1 MQLVHFFRHLLQ
13 NVFKKIINLFCLI
26 FQEVAGAN
34 DDHKF
39 GLAAAGS
46 DIATENKVEG
56 DAIVLF
62 KKFDEG
68 RNDMTEGLTDV
79 EAIGKFVAS
88 NALPLVVEFNHET
101 AQKIFSG
108 EIKSHLLMFVSKKS
122 DEYKAQHE
130 TAQTIAK
137 EYKGQLLFVTIG
149 KFYFIFLK

>member
-68 RNDMTEGLTDV
+68 RNDMTERLTDV
-79 EAIGKFVAS
+79 EAIGNFVVS
-88 NALPLVVEFNHET
+88 NAIPLVEEL
-101 AQKIFSG
+101 
-108 EIKSHLLMFVSKKS
+108 E
-122 DEYKAQHE
+122 
-130 TAQTIAK
+130 
-137 EYKGQLLFVTIG
+137 G
-149 KFYFIFLK
+149 KFLHYIFICKQTGEVFVYFIV